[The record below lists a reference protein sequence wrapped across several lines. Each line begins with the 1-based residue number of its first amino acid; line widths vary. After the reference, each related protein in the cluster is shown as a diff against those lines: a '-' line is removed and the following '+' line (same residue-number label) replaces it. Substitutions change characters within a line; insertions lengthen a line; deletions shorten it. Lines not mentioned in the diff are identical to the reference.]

1 MKKNTRSF
9 LLITMATLF
18 LLSACQPA
26 SPRVESQG
34 EYTLQI
40 TQIDTTEFPQVKVYV
55 SVQDANGEP
64 TLINTEKIQLLEN
77 GQPVPNQDIQGI
89 GEVGPLITMLVI
101 DNSGSMAFA
110 DKLESA
116 KTVAKEYLD
125 QMRPGD
131 QAGVIT
137 FNTQVRLIQDVTE
150 DKEALTRA
158 IDSIRAESD
167 TAIYDAMTTAIQTL
181 NPLPGRKAII
191 LMTDG
196 MDTASVTTPEEA
208 LGSIGFGGLSIST
221 IGFGQMPEEGE
232 EEADEYRGI
241 DEATLRFIAD
251 SAGGFY
257 GYADDRAELS
267 NIYDRLRRSLQS
279 EVVINYITPLS
290 LRDGVLRALTV
301 RLADRFVGVGGESQ
315 TSFNPGGL
323 VPEVSQP
330 ASWLIF
336 GIILAVLL
344 VLLFIPMIIN
354 TFTNKEA
361 KTSGPKK
368 KKSKSKI
375 KITLKD

>member
-1 MKKNTRSF
+1 MKKITRSF
-9 LLITMATLF
+9 LFMGMAALMM
-18 LLSACQPA
+18 LSACQPA
-26 SPRVESQG
+26 APRVESQG
-34 EYTLQI
+34 EYTLHI
-40 TQIDTTEFPQVKVYV
+40 TQIDTNEFPLVRVYV

-64 TLINTEKIQLLEN
+64 AVINTEKIQLLEN

-89 GEVGPLITMLVI
+89 GEVGPLTTMLVI

-137 FNTQVRLIQDVTE
+137 FNTKVQLIQDITE
-150 DKEALTRA
+150 DKEALTLA
-158 IDSIRAESD
+158 IDGIRAESD
-167 TAIYDAMTTAIQTL
+167 TAIYDAMSTAIQTL
-181 NPLPGRKAII
+181 NPMDGRKAII

-221 IGFGQMPEEGE
+221 IGFGQMPEEDE
-232 EEADEYRGI
+232 EEMDVYRGI
-241 DEATLRFIAD
+241 DEVTLKSIAEN
-251 SAGGFY
+251 AGGFY
-257 GYADDRAELS
+257 GYADDRVELS
-267 NIYDRLRRSLQS
+267 DLYDRLRRSLQS
-279 EVVINYITPLS
+279 EVVINYVTPLS

-301 RLADRFVGVGGESQ
+301 RLSDRFIGVGGESQ

-330 ASWLIF
+330 ASWLVF
-336 GIILAVLL
+336 GIVLAVLL

-354 TFTNKEA
+354 SFTNKET
-361 KTSGPKK
+361 KSSGPKK
-368 KKSKSKI
+368 KKSKI